1 MKQVNIIRRDVF
13 VIREKLPNAIQY
25 VQGTD
30 TVPIYFKFRDITF
43 QAGTKANVYIRKP
56 SGKEVYDTAIINVE
70 DNSVTVDITKQM
82 SAEVGISE
90 LQIELQQGNKV
101 LYSFMEHLE
110 VKRSIVA
117 INSETGSSI
126 MDEYIKKI
134 NELVTIALN
143 AAQEKGDYAKTQGDY
158 AKSQGDYAKTQGDY
172 AQEKGDYAKTEA
184 ISVRA
189 EFEDLKET
197 LAGTENGALLMEIQ
211 KLLDDMYRIATDAD
225 IDGIIDGTY
234 TDIDDS
240 GSIFESGT
248 PQDIDNILGGT
259 FVDEPEP
266 GGGTDEEEIQ
276 NIVDS
281 LFK

>member
-82 SAEVGISE
+82 SAEVGISD

-172 AQEKGDYAKTEA
+172 AKEKGDYAKTEA

-197 LAGTENGALLMEIQ
+197 LAGTENGALLLEIQ

-266 GGGTDEEEIQ
+266 GGTDEEEIQ

>member
-1 MKQVNIIRRDVF
+1 MNIIRRDVF

-82 SAEVGISE
+82 SAEVGISD

-172 AQEKGDYAKTEA
+172 AKEKGDYAKTEA

-197 LAGTENGALLMEIQ
+197 LAGTENGALLLEIQ

-248 PQDIDNILGGT
+248 DQDIDDILGGT

-266 GGGTDEEEIQ
+266 GGTDDEEIQ

>member
-1 MKQVNIIRRDVF
+1 MNIIRRDVF
-13 VIREKLPNAIQY
+13 VIRERLPNAIQY

-43 QAGTKANVYIRKP
+43 PAGTKANVYIRKP
-56 SGKEVYDTAIINVE
+56 SGKEVYDTAIINMA
-70 DNSVTVDITKQM
+70 DNSVTVNITKQM
-82 SAEVGISE
+82 SAEVGLSD
-90 LQIELQQGNKV
+90 LQIELQQGDKA

-158 AKSQGDYAKTQGDY
+158 AKEQGDYAKANGDY
-172 AQEKGDYAKTEA
+172 AKEQGDYAKTEA
-184 ISVRA
+184 ISVRS

-197 LAGTENGALLMEIQ
+197 LAGTENGALLLEIQ

-248 PQDIDNILGGT
+248 AQDIDNILGGT

-266 GGGTDEEEIQ
+266 GGTDEEEIQ

>member
-1 MKQVNIIRRDVF
+1 MNIIRRDVF

-82 SAEVGISE
+82 SAEVGISD

-158 AKSQGDYAKTQGDY
+158 AK
-172 AQEKGDYAKTEA
+172 EKGDYAKTEA

-197 LAGTENGALLMEIQ
+197 LAGTENGALLLEIQ

-266 GGGTDEEEIQ
+266 GGTDEEQIQ